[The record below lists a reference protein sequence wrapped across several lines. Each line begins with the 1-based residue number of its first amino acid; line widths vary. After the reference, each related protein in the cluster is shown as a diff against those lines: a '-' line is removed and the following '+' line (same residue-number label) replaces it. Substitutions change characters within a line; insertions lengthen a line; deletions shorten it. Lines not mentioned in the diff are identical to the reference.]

1 MKKLILAEK
10 PSVAKNIA
18 DATGAVRRNGYYE
31 GESYL
36 ITWAFGHLLQL
47 YDARDYNPEMK
58 TWRME
63 KFPFIPEEFH
73 YKLKTDAKNKDKPD
87 AGVVRQMEI
96 IKSLMQRSDV
106 T

>member
-47 YDARDYNPEMK
+47 YDARD
-58 TWRME
+58 
-63 KFPFIPEEFH
+63 
-73 YKLKTDAKNKDKPD
+73 
-87 AGVVRQMEI
+87 
-96 IKSLMQRSDV
+96 
-106 T
+106 